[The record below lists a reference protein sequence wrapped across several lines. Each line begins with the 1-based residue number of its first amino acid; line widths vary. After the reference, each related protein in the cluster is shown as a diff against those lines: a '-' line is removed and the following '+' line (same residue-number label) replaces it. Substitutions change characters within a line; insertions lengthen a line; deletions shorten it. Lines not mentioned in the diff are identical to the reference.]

1 MLTRSPKAESFPTHG
16 DAHGAAE
23 PRRRRSRVD
32 GVRPYR
38 CVMALPAHDCRGA
51 RMVARGNSE
60 PHAAGVP
67 NGTPD
72 LPCIQVHSRW
82 SWRRI
87 TGAPPLPRCR
97 AVASKA
103 PPTRRAPERFT
114 CGVRR
119 RSAASAWRPA
129 QPCRALP
136 RPSDVPRETAGHA
149 ARANDAALSG
159 PSAYGPT
166 ATPLCPHNGS
176 PPDRQPAPE
185 VGRRCTAA
193 ASKRCGHQ
201 PERAREPTLVAADA
215 PTTPA
220 RASSTSATD
229 PGRRAP

>member
-1 MLTRSPKAESFPTHG
+1 
-16 DAHGAAE
+16 
-23 PRRRRSRVD
+23 
-32 GVRPYR
+32 
-38 CVMALPAHDCRGA
+38 
-51 RMVARGNSE
+51 MVARGNSE

-201 PERAREPTLVAADA
+201 PERVSSAAHRRRPAPLDGHPVLRESAWCRGARPLPQGTADTPPRTSTRGRGDRVATSHGRLDL
-215 PTTPA
+215 PS
-220 RASSTSATD
+220 AS
-229 PGRRAP
+229 GQRRPLPLRERL